1 VPGKSATGVPQVEG
15 SGPVVGLSEVGITLG
30 GVELRGKNHCRMPR
44 GVRERAKT
52 PPPPPCWLK
61 VSPNVSGGPR
71 TPHPEFSPVVLTQEV
86 ASTRPVWR
94 RWMFF
99 MVHPSAV
106 WSVVYEPESPRLTD
120 SRTLIWP
127 FEGQLEGSRR

>member
-1 VPGKSATGVPQVEG
+1 M
-15 SGPVVGLSEVGITLG
+15 VGLREDGITFG
-30 GVELRGKNHCRMPR
+30 GVEFRGKNHCRMPK

-52 PPPPPCWLK
+52 PPPFRLN

-71 TPHPEFSPVVLTQEV
+71 TPHPEFSPVVLTQDV

-99 MVHPSAV
+99 LVHPSAV
-106 WSVVYEPESPRLTD
+106 CSVVYEPESPRLTF

-127 FEGQLEGSRR
+127 LEGQLEGSRR